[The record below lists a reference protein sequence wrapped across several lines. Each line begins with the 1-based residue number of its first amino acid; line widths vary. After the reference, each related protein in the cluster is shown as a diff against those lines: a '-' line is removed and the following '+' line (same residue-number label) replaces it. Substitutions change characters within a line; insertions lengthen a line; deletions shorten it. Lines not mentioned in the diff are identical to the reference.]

1 MREPKL
7 NSSDGRMWPGT
18 SNCCAAA
25 MGCLT
30 VAFLNQS
37 FTGSRRSEIL
47 EPCDDRST
55 SSQRYATDVAIDYDF
70 SSDARPEEET
80 PMVRDF
86 EDHCWRDILDE
97 EIVEIYEPY
106 RREVRVGLN
115 PALLA
120 IDLNNKAYQGGN
132 CLCPRSQSALPRLL
146 RRECP
151 EGNRA
156 ESTAAGSREQSRRA
170 GDLGDPPCRHRRR
183 AIDAS
188 WQGQGG
194 RGTLS
199 HQG

>member
-1 MREPKL
+1 
-7 NSSDGRMWPGT
+7 
-18 SNCCAAA
+18 

-55 SSQRYATDVAIDYDF
+55 SSQRYATDVAVDY
-70 SSDARPEEET
+70 
-80 PMVRDF
+80 DF

-132 CLCPRSQSALPRLL
+132 CLCPRSQSALPWLL

-156 ESTAAGSREQSRRA
+156 KSTAAGSREQNRRA
-170 GDLGDPPCRHRRR
+170 GD
-183 AIDAS
+183 
-188 WQGQGG
+188 
-194 RGTLS
+194 
-199 HQG
+199 